1 MRKFFLSAM
10 AMIAMIGA
18 MSLTSCSDEDNGD
31 GGGGSGLGG
40 DGVTLG
46 GTVDG
51 TLTLDA
57 SKEYH
62 LTSALVVPEGATLE
76 IPAGTTIK
84 AAKGFGNYIL
94 V

>member
-62 LTSALVVPEGATLE
+62 LTSALVVPKVPPSKYPQERQSRPQRASAT
-76 IPAGTTIK
+76 T
-84 AAKGFGNYIL
+84 FS
-94 V
+94 